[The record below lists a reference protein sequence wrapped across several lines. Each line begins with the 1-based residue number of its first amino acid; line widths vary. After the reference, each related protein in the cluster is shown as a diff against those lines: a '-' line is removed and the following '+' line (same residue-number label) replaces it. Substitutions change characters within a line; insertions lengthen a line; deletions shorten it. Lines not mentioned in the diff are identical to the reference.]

1 MYLKNKSPRRSDAKI
16 KEGVFVGPQ
25 IRQLTQDVKSEDQ
38 LCEVVPRQVG
48 VPVSLFIAGHSGD
61 TFHRKNIRK

>member
-25 IRQLTQDVKSEDQ
+25 IRHLTQDVKSEDQ
-38 LCEVVPRQVG
+38 LCEVVPRQVESQC
-48 VPVSLFIAGHSGD
+48 PCCLSLD
-61 TFHRKNIRK
+61 TQRIRSTGKI